1 MKKKV
6 SLLLVVVMI
15 LTIFPYNSF
24 ADDYDKQLKEAIVKV
39 KELFSIG
46 SEYNEF
52 SHTMSIDDG
61 DVVFNLNWC
70 DKKEKLANI
79 EVSIT
84 SDGTIVG
91 YEKWKPDYSEYKP
104 RLPKISKDEGLKL
117 SKDFIKEVSP
127 KVIDKLKYIDDNN
140 PLNVNSDSYN
150 YSFVR
155 MENGIP
161 YYNNRV
167 NISIDNSTGEVK
179 NYYTNWNMNLIF
191 EDEENIKSLEDAQK
205 LYKEKIGLDLLY
217 KTTYEDNSTKLFLAY
232 SPLEIDL
239 CINAKDGEV
248 ISLYDYYNIYDEFE
262 CKEDSKG
269 SSKGELNP
277 DEQQAIEDMSGLIS
291 KKEAEKV
298 CRDILELD
306 SKYKLENIGLYENH
320 RKNNEY
326 FWEMYFL
333 NDMDLNNN
341 YYVSISI
348 DAKTKELNS
357 FYYDLPIES
366 DKKVQYNEEKSLKVA
381 EEYIKKMSPDKF
393 ELMELKK
400 NYENIKGLK
409 EQKKQAKKYLF
420 DFIRKDGD
428 SYVDEDGV
436 SITVDATNGKI
447 SNYKIDWIDE
457 KLPSRDNVISKGEA
471 LDILFNDIGLEL
483 KYITPERDG
492 RNVNK
497 NKKAILVYGLKSFK
511 PAIIDANSGKILDY
525 KGEEYKLLSPIIYN
539 DIDNSYA
546 KDKINI
552 LSQYGISL
560 PSGEFEPKEKI
571 NQKDFLY
578 LLAKAKYPY
587 IKIDQSKDSLY
598 TYLIN
603 EGIVKEDEKSPDS
616 IVTKE
621 EGVKYIIRAL
631 EYDKIA
637 DLSGI
642 YKDIFKDTEDITPE
656 LKGYLSIA
664 YGLKVIEG
672 YDGFLN
678 PKAELKREDGAN
690 IIYNYLFNGM

>member
-1 MKKKV
+1 MKKRV
-6 SLLLVVVMI
+6 SLLLIVVMV
-15 LTIFPYNSF
+15 LTIFSYNSF

-46 SEYNEF
+46 SEYDEF

-91 YEKWKPDYSEYKP
+91 YEKWKPNHSDYKP

-140 PLNVNSDSYN
+140 PLIVNSDSYN

-179 NYYTNWNMNLIF
+179 NYYTNWDMNLIF
-191 EDEENIKSLEDAQK
+191 EEEKNINSLEDAQK

-262 CKEDSKG
+262 CTEDSEG

-320 RKNNEY
+320 RNNNEY

-409 EQKKQAKKYLF
+409 EQKKEAKNYFF

-447 SNYKIDWIDE
+447 SNYKVNWIDE
-457 KLPSRDNVISKGEA
+457 KLPSRDNVISKREA

-497 NKKAILVYGLKSFK
+497 NKKAILVYGLKSSK
-511 PAIIDANSGKILDY
+511 PAIIDANSGKILDHR
-525 KGEEYKLLSPIIYN
+525 GEEYKLLSPIIYN

-587 IKIDQSKDSLY
+587 IKIDQSKNSLY